1 MLEVGRRGGLIRCG
15 TEAARSPQVPFLAL
29 SLSWNHRPIKP
40 SIIDLSDVA
49 VVTSQNQHCQDRPHC
64 RPEPNRRSELHNKE
78 LPGDRPSVRL
88 LPEDQFRLSFAA
100 KLFAADCRV

>member
-40 SIIDLSDVA
+40 SIIDLSDVV
-49 VVTSQNQHCQDRPHC
+49 VVTSQN
-64 RPEPNRRSELHNKE
+64 
-78 LPGDRPSVRL
+78 
-88 LPEDQFRLSFAA
+88 
-100 KLFAADCRV
+100 